1 VSEPTSVSDMAARLL
16 FLSPLRCRKCRLRF
30 YRPWFVARRALPVME
45 RAVPVAAPVVISS
58 PVPAP
63 VTRPGILLV
72 DDDPSLRTLLC
83 RLLEKEGYEA
93 REASDSDAA
102 LAELRGTK
110 IDLAVVNLNAA
121 EEGEKAVQALRAAYA
136 ELTIVLWSEAA
147 GVREGS
153 ENLLILPRP
162 SRPFE
167 AVSIIAQ
174 ALGEGA
180 RAGSW
185 QMPA

>member
-1 VSEPTSVSDMAARLL
+1 M
-16 FLSPLRCRKCRLRF
+16 
-30 YRPWFVARRALPVME
+30 
-45 RAVPVAAPVVISS
+45 
-58 PVPAP
+58 PAP
-63 VTRPGILLV
+63 VTRPRILLV